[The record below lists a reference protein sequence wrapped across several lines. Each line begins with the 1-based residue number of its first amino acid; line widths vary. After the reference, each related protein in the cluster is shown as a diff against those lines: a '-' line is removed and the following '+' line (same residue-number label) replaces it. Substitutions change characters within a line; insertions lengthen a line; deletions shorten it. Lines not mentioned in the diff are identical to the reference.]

1 MRLDKSTY
9 SADLA
14 IDFTAK
20 RIGFYKPEPV
30 KLKDAKC
37 PKSKKPIMDCGNYF
51 EAPGWPGLKLYK
63 TAFGKV
69 FTVDDWIA
77 ILESWANGQGMVVSG
92 LVSKKTGNPYSGR
105 LFFDSAANRVG
116 IEFT

>member
-1 MRLDKSTY
+1 
-9 SADLA
+9 
-14 IDFTAK
+14 
-20 RIGFYKPEPV
+20 
-30 KLKDAKC
+30 
-37 PKSKKPIMDCGNYF
+37 
-51 EAPGWPGLKLYK
+51 
-63 TAFGKV
+63 V
-69 FTVDDWIA
+69 FTVDEWIA